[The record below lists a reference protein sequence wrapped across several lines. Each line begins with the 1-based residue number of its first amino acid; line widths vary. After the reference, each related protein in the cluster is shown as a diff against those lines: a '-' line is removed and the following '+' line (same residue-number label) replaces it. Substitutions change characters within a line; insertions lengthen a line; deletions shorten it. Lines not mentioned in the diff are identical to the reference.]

1 MRRKLKNLLENIQN
15 SDEKTKKRWLIGASA
30 ISIILVIGLWFIY
43 INFTT
48 KSLGGNTDIKEP
60 TVGFWQIFKNGL
72 TIVFQSV
79 KEKAKDLF
87 LEITKSR
94 TIIIE

>member
-1 MRRKLKNLLENIQN
+1 MRRKLKNLLSNIQN
-15 SDEKTKKRWLIGASA
+15 SDEKTKKRWLIGAST
-30 ISIILVIGLWFIY
+30 ISIILVIGLWLIY

-48 KSLGGNTDIKEP
+48 KPLSGNIDVKEP

-79 KEKAKDLF
+79 KEKIKDIF

>member
-1 MRRKLKNLLENIQN
+1 MRRKLKNLLGNIQN

-30 ISIILVIGLWFIY
+30 ISIILVIGLWFVY

-48 KSLGGNTDIKEP
+48 KPLGENTSINEP

-79 KEKAKDLF
+79 KEKVEDVF